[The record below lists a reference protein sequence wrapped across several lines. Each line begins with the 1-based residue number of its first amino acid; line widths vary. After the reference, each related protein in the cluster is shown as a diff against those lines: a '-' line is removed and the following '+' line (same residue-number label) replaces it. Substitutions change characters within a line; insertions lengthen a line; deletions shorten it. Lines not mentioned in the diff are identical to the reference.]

1 MKKEQLLNSVVDEN
15 TVIFKT
21 NCTIL
26 SIIPIAIIH
35 NKELQWHK
43 AEEDYLTL
51 KEIKEQLNGLVIRV
65 IMDYGLEGYIYEY
78 GNYNDGKWYLYGIT
92 KGYA

>member
-1 MKKEQLLNSVVDEN
+1 MRKEQLLNSVVDEN
-15 TVIFKT
+15 T
-21 NCTIL
+21 TIYKQG
-26 SIIPIAIIH
+26 SMIYYIGFNRIIEDLTW
-35 NKELQWHK
+35 NKS
-43 AEEDYLTL
+43 EEDDYLTL
-51 KEIKEQLNGLVIRV
+51 KEIQEQVNFPVRV

>member
-1 MKKEQLLNSVVDEN
+1 MNKEQLLNSVVDEN
-15 TVIFKT
+15 T
-21 NCTIL
+21 TIYRIG
-26 SIIPIAIIH
+26 SMIYTFGFNKIIDYLTW
-35 NKELQWHK
+35 NKG
-43 AEEDYLTL
+43 EENDYLTL
-51 KEIKEQLNGLVIRV
+51 KEIQEQVNFPVRV

>member
-1 MKKEQLLNSVVDEN
+1 MKLNSVVDEN
-15 TVIFKT
+15 TIIFET

-26 SIIPIAIIH
+26 SIIPKAIVH
-35 NKELQWHK
+35 NKELKWHK

-51 KEIKEQLNGLVIRV
+51 KEIKEQLNGLFIRV
-65 IMDYGLEGYIYEY
+65 ISDGGLNGYIYEF
-78 GNYNDGKWYLYGIT
+78 GNYPDEKCWRLYGIT

>member
-1 MKKEQLLNSVVDEN
+1 MKLNSVVDEN
-15 TVIFKT
+15 TVIFET

-26 SIIPIAIIH
+26 SIIPKAIIH
-35 NKELQWHK
+35 NKELKWHK

-51 KEIKEQLNGLVIRV
+51 KEIKEQLNGLFIRV
-65 IMDYGLEGYIYEY
+65 ISDSALKGKIYEY
-78 GNYNDGKWYLYGIT
+78 GNYNDDKWYLYGIT